1 MFAGVYLEKSIEEL
15 RGPLI
20 TPIQIDVCDE
30 MSIEKAVRS
39 VREILG
45 DLRGLDGLVNNAGI
59 LVSPGPVE
67 WTPKSSYEKMLA
79 VNVVGMASVTRLF
92 LPLLRKAKGRIVNVA
107 SIAGRVG
114 LPTQAAYC
122 ASKFAVQGY
131 SEVLRKEMLPW
142 GVTVHVIEPGVFS
155 NTGLYGTWKKGF
167 DRNWESLTQEVKDAY
182 VVNRKNKYPAHSLLH

>member
-1 MFAGVYLEKSIEEL
+1 
-15 RGPLI
+15 
-20 TPIQIDVCDE
+20 
-30 MSIEKAVRS
+30 
-39 VREILG
+39 
-45 DLRGLDGLVNNAGI
+45 
-59 LVSPGPVE
+59 
-67 WTPKSSYEKMLA
+67 
-79 VNVVGMASVTRLF
+79 MASVTRLF

-167 DRNWESLTQEVKDAY
+167 DRNWENLTQEVKDAY
-182 VVNRKNKYPAHSLLH
+182 VVEGQPQITHSLTHSHSHHPPQTQIRKRTSKCMLERNVKGSGRTTE

>member
-1 MFAGVYLEKSIEEL
+1 
-15 RGPLI
+15 
-20 TPIQIDVCDE
+20 
-30 MSIEKAVRS
+30 
-39 VREILG
+39 
-45 DLRGLDGLVNNAGI
+45 
-59 LVSPGPVE
+59 
-67 WTPKSSYEKMLA
+67 
-79 VNVVGMASVTRLF
+79 MASVTRLF

-167 DRNWESLTQEVKDAY
+167 DRNWENLTQEVKDAY
-182 VVNRKNKYPAHSLLH
+182 VFEE